1 MVCKLSVCIVAR
13 SAMVDKVIAV
23 ETKQHPIAMPHISIC
38 YIVDDARCWLMFD
51 LIGVGRPSIAISD
64 TSLVFPSDDN
74 M

>member
-23 ETKQHPIAMPHISIC
+23 ETKLHPLLCHISIC